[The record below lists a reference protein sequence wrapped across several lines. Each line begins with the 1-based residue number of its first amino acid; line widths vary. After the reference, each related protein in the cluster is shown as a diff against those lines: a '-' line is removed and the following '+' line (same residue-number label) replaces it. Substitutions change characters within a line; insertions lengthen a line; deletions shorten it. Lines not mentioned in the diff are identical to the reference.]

1 MAFSRATINFVV
13 NAQAARQQILAFKN
27 SISQAGRDL
36 SNTFIGKF
44 GALAGLG
51 GGIKALTDTYKHV
64 KRLSDFASSFNLPV
78 EQVSKFTNT
87 MGLFGAS
94 AEDSLSALQSVQQAI
109 IDFRTTGGG
118 ALKTVAAQVGLSLM
132 NADGSMKNS
141 MQVIED
147 LRHKFKGL
155 SQSAQVKVAQEL
167 GLSNPAI
174 LRMLRAT
181 DKEYAEMKKKG
192 SDMNVVNQRMADN
205 VQRLNRALEKAK
217 MTWLAIG
224 AVILDKVLPY
234 IEKAVDWFNEFN
246 NLSDDTKDIIIKVVG
261 GFMALKP
268 AIGIITTLKDV
279 ITLLAAP
286 LKAVLALIVAN
297 PILAT
302 IAAIALGII
311 YLDEIKAKWNEFIAS
326 GTAFSKFCKSVV
338 DDLMLVLKPFELLG
352 QGIGWVAAKI
362 GSWNEKKEIDAK
374 QEALKA
380 LPSESEME
388 AARQGKL
395 TASNEALSNSIN
407 NSVLTTNGDTNN
419 SNVYNTFN
427 FNGTNDDFNEQM
439 QRIVRQNTTG
449 VVR

>member
-1 MAFSRATINFVV
+1 MAFSRAVINFIV
-13 NAQAARQQILAFKN
+13 NTQSARQQIQGFRRDMSTAAKN
-27 SISQAGRDL
+27 IGNS
-36 SNTFIGKF
+36 FVGKF

-51 GGIKALTDTYKHV
+51 GGLKALTDVYKHT
-64 KRLSDFASSFNLPV
+64 KMLSDFARTFNLPV
-78 EQVSKFTNT
+78 ENVSQFVNT

-94 AEDSLSALQSVQQAI
+94 TEDSVQALQSVQQAI
-109 IDFRTTGGG
+109 IEFRTTGGG
-118 ALKTVAAQVGLSLM
+118 ALRTVAAQVGLSLT

-147 LRHKFKGL
+147 LRQKFKGL
-155 SQSAQVKVAQEL
+155 SASAQVKVAQEL

-174 LRMLRAT
+174 LQMLRAS
-181 DKEYAEMKKKG
+181 DREYAEMKKQGK
-192 SDMNVVNQRMADN
+192 DMNVVNQRMADN

-217 MTWLAIG
+217 MTWFAIG

-234 IEKAVDWFNEFN
+234 IEKAIDWFNQFN
-246 NLSDDTKDIIIKVVG
+246 DLSGETKEIIIKVVG

-268 AIGIITTLKDV
+268 AISVLTTLKDV
-279 ITLLAAP
+279 VTLLISP
-286 LKAVLALIVAN
+286 LKAVFALIVAN

-302 IAAIALGII
+302 IAAIALGIV

-362 GSWNEKKEIDAK
+362 GSWNEKKEIEAK

-380 LPSESEME
+380 LPSESEIE

-395 TASNEALSNSIN
+395 TASNDALSSSIN
-407 NSVLTTNGDTNN
+407 NSVLTNNATNN
-419 SNVYNTFN
+419 NGNVYNTFN
-427 FNGTNDDFNEQM
+427 FSGTDDEMAMQV
-439 QRIVRQNTTG
+439 QRIVRQNATG
-449 VVR
+449 VTR

>member
-1 MAFSRATINFVV
+1 MAFSRAVINFVV
-13 NAQAARQQILAFKN
+13 NTQAARQQILNFKN
-27 SISQAGRDL
+27 NINTAAKNISNSFVGR
-36 SNTFIGKF
+36 F
-44 GALAGLG
+44 GSLAGLG
-51 GGIKALTDTYKHV
+51 GGLKALTDVYKHT
-64 KRLSDFASSFNLPV
+64 KMLSDFARTFNLPV
-78 EQVSKFTNT
+78 ENVSQFVNT

-94 AEDSLSALQSVQQAI
+94 AEDSVQALQSVQQAI

-118 ALKTVAAQVGLSLM
+118 ALKTVAAQVGLSLY

-147 LRHKFKGL
+147 LRQKFKGL
-155 SQSAQVKVAQEL
+155 SASAQVKVAQEL

-174 LRMLRAT
+174 LQMLRAS
-181 DKEYAEMKKKG
+181 DREYAEMKKQGK
-192 SDMNVVNQRMADN
+192 DMNVVNQRMADN

-279 ITLLAAP
+279 ITLLASP

-311 YLDEIKAKWNEFIAS
+311 YLDEIKAKWNEFIS
-326 GTAFSKFCKSVV
+326 TGTAFSKFCKSVV

-362 GSWNEKKEIDAK
+362 GSWNEKKEIEAK

-395 TASNEALSNSIN
+395 TASNEALSSSIN
-407 NSVLTTNGDTNN
+407 NSILTNNGDTSN

-427 FNGTNDDFNEQM
+427 FNGTGDEFNDQI
-439 QRIVRQNTTG
+439 QRLVRQNATG
-449 VVR
+449 VVG